1 MFLTLFFDFDFFNV
15 FYNVFNDF
23 DGIHVIIL

>member
-15 FYNVFNDF
+15 FYVFNDF